1 MKNLITLICA
11 IVLLSS
17 CKKDKVEK
25 YTYLVFIGVGPW
37 SSYEQS
43 PVFKI
48 AATGQPTKTNITNT
62 LYSTTYEF
70 ERGKAVD
77 VVATLTQ
84 GKATLNMKIYAGTEA
99 LPDKLIFDSY
109 GAEVSA
115 RLNIQ

>member
-1 MKNLITLICA
+1 MKNLIILLCTA
-11 IVLLSS
+11 ILLSS
-17 CKKDKVEK
+17 CGKEKVEK
-25 YTYLVFIGVGPW
+25 STYLVFIGVGPW
-37 SSYEQS
+37 SSYEPT

-48 AATGQPTKTNITNT
+48 TATGQPTKTNITNT

-70 ERGKAVD
+70 ERGKAID

-84 GKATLNMKIYAGTEA
+84 GKTTLNMKIYAGTEA